1 MAFFIGETKG
11 YSEVRWN
18 EHGCL
23 KKSSEVGD
31 HLLVNPDHNTTWQI
45 RAKASAQTFKR
56 KILEAFYISK
66 LKPTLNSQED
76 IKITHLFRH
85 GIRWIPEGEI
95 LCVDNI
101 FHCKFLKWF

>member
-56 KILEAFYISK
+56 KILEVFYISK

-76 IKITHLFRH
+76 IKITHLFRN
-85 GIRWIPEGEI
+85 GIR
-95 LCVDNI
+95 
-101 FHCKFLKWF
+101 